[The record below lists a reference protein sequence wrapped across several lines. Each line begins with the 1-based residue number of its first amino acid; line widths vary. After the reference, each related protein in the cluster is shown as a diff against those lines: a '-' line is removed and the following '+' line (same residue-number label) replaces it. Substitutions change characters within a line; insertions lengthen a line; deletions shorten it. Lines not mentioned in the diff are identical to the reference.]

1 MKDDDRLTLTIPE
14 VARLLGISRNLAYEL
29 ANQHKIPV
37 LRLSQRRLVVPRDA
51 LQRMLAEASKPK
63 D

>member
-29 ANQHKIPV
+29 ANQGKIPV

-51 LQRMLAEASKPK
+51 LQRMLAEAGKPK